1 MKRKQI
7 KIFILEEDEHNN
19 IFVYE
24 DNELIEQYTESYEDK
39 RLEGNIYWGK
49 VTDVIKNL
57 EYAFV
62 DIGEH
67 KKGIIHV
74 SDIITPRDQLDKTK
88 SYKIETLV
96 KQNDEVIVQI
106 KKDGINSKGAKLTKD
121 LKIFGKYVILMPFSN
136 NISVSKKI
144 TSEEERNR
152 ITKILEAKGLRYGI
166 IARTLSE
173 NTEEKE
179 ILKDLNEVLKE
190 WTRIKEKAVKI
201 KAPAMIYDNNGMIGK
216 ILIDYYSKDL
226 EVITNSEKILSEVKK
241 ISKDINVKINKNLK
255 MDKVNNRKIWLNCG
269 GYITI
274 DKTEALVAIDVN
286 SGKFEGKENFEK
298 SVLKVNLEAADAIA
312 KEIRLN
318 DIGGI
323 IIIDFIDMK
332 EECDREKVRE
342 RMIENVKRDR
352 ARVQVYEFT
361 KLGLLE
367 MIRKQIFAKNCEE

>member
-1 MKRKQI
+1 MKKKQI
-7 KIFILEEDEHNN
+7 KIFILEENEHNN

-24 DNELIEQYTESYEDK
+24 DNELIEQYSESNEER

-49 VTDVIKNL
+49 VTDVMKNL

-62 DIGEH
+62 DIGER

-74 SDIITPRDQLDKTK
+74 SDIITGRDKIDKTK

-121 LKIFGKYVILMPFSN
+121 VKIFGKYVILMPFSN
-136 NISVSKKI
+136 DISISKKI
-144 TSEEERNR
+144 TSEEERDR

-173 NTEEKE
+173 NADEKE

-190 WTRIKEKAVKI
+190 WTRIKEKAIKV
-201 KAPAMIYDNNGMIGK
+201 KAPAKVYDNNGMIGK

-241 ISKDINVKINKNLK
+241 ISKDINVNMNKDLK
-255 MDKVNNRKIWLNCG
+255 MEKVKAKKIWLNCG

-274 DKTEALVAIDVN
+274 DQTEALVAIDVN

-318 DIGGI
+318 DLGGI
-323 IIIDFIDMK
+323 IIIDFIDMN
-332 EECDREKVRE
+332 EEGDREKVRE
-342 RMIENVKRDR
+342 RMIENVKNDR